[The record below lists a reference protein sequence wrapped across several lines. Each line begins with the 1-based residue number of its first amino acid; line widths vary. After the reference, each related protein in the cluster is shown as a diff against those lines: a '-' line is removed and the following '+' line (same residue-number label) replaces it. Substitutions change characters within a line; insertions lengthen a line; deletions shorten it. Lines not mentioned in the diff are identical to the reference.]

1 MKRVTKLFFVL
12 YIIFFS
18 SCQKGLSQKEG
29 ISLRSPEQT
38 RELINNH
45 KEIQILDV
53 RTSQEFLS
61 SSLKSAKNISVYSSN
76 FNQSVQQLDKSKPT
90 LVYCKSGGRS
100 RVAASKLL
108 AMGFKEIYDLDGG
121 IMAWSAKNYPLEND
135 QKKGS
140 IDIQQFENLSQSGR
154 LVLFDFKA
162 KWCGPCKLLSPI
174 LDSLQENQREQGL
187 RVVNI
192 DVDEESFITDYH
204 KIQSIPF
211 LMFYKNGKL
220 VATQKG
226 YQPSQ
231 KEELLEN
238 IINLLN

>member
-38 RELINNH
+38 RELINKH

-61 SSLKSAKNISVYSSN
+61 SSLKSAKNISVYASN

-100 RVAASKLL
+100 RVAATKLL
-108 AMGFKEIYDLDGG
+108 AMGFKEIYDLKGG
-121 IMAWSAKNYPLEND
+121 YLAL
-135 QKKGS
+135 
-140 IDIQQFENLSQSGR
+140 
-154 LVLFDFKA
+154 
-162 KWCGPCKLLSPI
+162 
-174 LDSLQENQREQGL
+174 
-187 RVVNI
+187 
-192 DVDEESFITDYH
+192 
-204 KIQSIPF
+204 
-211 LMFYKNGKL
+211 
-220 VATQKG
+220 
-226 YQPSQ
+226 
-231 KEELLEN
+231 
-238 IINLLN
+238 

>member
-1 MKRVTKLFFVL
+1 M
-12 YIIFFS
+12 
-18 SCQKGLSQKEG
+18 
-29 ISLRSPEQT
+29 
-38 RELINNH
+38 
-45 KEIQILDV
+45 
-53 RTSQEFLS
+53 
-61 SSLKSAKNISVYSSN
+61 
-76 FNQSVQQLDKSKPT
+76 
-90 LVYCKSGGRS
+90 
-100 RVAASKLL
+100 
-108 AMGFKEIYDLDGG
+108 
-121 IMAWSAKNYPLEND
+121 
-135 QKKGS
+135 
-140 IDIQQFENLSQSGR
+140 
-154 LVLFDFKA
+154 
-162 KWCGPCKLLSPI
+162 
-174 LDSLQENQREQGL
+174 DSLQENQREQGL